1 VSVRVNRADVPA
13 EDHPYATIWRHLRRD
28 GPHHVGVGIASFHPK
43 RAEVDYDAIAE
54 AHDVP
59 EVHYVL
65 SGEGVISEEGTEL
78 PVRSGDA
85 VVTPPG
91 RRHAIWATG
100 DEPLVTVYVAV
111 GLDAFE
117 PADQSD

>member
-1 VSVRVNRADVPA
+1 MSVTVNRADVPA
-13 EDHPYATIWRHLRRD
+13 EEHAYATIWRHLRRD
-28 GPHHVGVGIASFHPK
+28 GPHHVGVGIASFHP
-43 RAEVDYDAIAE
+43 RRDDVDYDAIAE

-65 SGEGVISEEGTEL
+65 SGEGVILEEGTEIR
-78 PVRSGDA
+78 VRAGDA

-91 RRHAIWATG
+91 RRHSIWAIG

-111 GLDAFE
+111 GLAAFE
-117 PADQSD
+117 PAG